1 MDEEN
6 VVLESIDDFLPMPGA
21 DSVVSPDN
29 DKPSFFS
36 NAEETL
42 DFLDEET
49 EKEDEIPPLTDDI
62 EEVKKTPGRKKVDKS
77 GMVEIFSKLIEDK
90 TILPFEGDDKKLEDY
105 SLDDW
110 KELIQENLNER
121 ERQIK
126 EQTPKE
132 FFEALPDELKA
143 AAQYVAQGGTDLKG
157 LFKVL
162 SQVEETRTLDPL
174 KEDDQE
180 VIARQYLYAT
190 NFGKGDSTLIEEQL
204 EEWMEAG
211 LLEKKAKQFKP
222 KLDEMQQEIIQD
234 KLAQQETFK
243 QQQLEKKETYMRN
256 IYETL
261 KEGELNGVKIN
272 AKRQDML
279 WQELTTA
286 KYQSMT
292 GKPTNLLGKLLE
304 EYQFG
309 KNPRYD
315 LIAEA
320 LWLLQDPD
328 DYKTTIKK
336 QAEKAITEETV
347 KKLKT
352 EQDRKLSSTAMGDET
367 EPVRGLQRKPKNIF
381 SSK

>member
-1 MDEEN
+1 MEEDN

-29 DKPSFFS
+29 EKPSFFS

-42 DFLDEET
+42 DFLEE
-49 EKEDEIPPLTDDI
+49 EKEEEDIIPSLTEDI
-62 EEVKKTPGRKKVDKS
+62 EETKKTPGRKKVDKS
-77 GMVEIFSKLIEDK
+77 GMVEIFSKLIEEK
-90 TILPFEGDDKKLEDY
+90 TILPFDGDEKKLEDY
-105 SLDDW
+105 SLEDW

-143 AAQYVAQGGTDLKG
+143 AAHYVAQGGTDLKG

-162 SQVEETRTLDPL
+162 SQVEETRSLDPQ

-222 KLDEMQQEIIQD
+222 KLDEMQQEIIQE
-234 KLAQQETFK
+234 KLKLIDHLSAD
-243 QQQLEKKETYMRN
+243 LAGNVRVHTYFN
-256 IYETL
+256 T
-261 KEGELNGVKIN
+261 
-272 AKRQDML
+272 D
-279 WQELTTA
+279 
-286 KYQSMT
+286 
-292 GKPTNLLGKLLE
+292 LGKHQLKFMRDGSRIKVLDFDTPE
-304 EYQFG
+304 
-309 KNPRYD
+309 D
-315 LIAEA
+315 IANFLMDATERTNNA
-320 LWLLQDPD
+320 R
-328 DYKTTIKK
+328 KT
-336 QAEKAITEETV
+336 V
-347 KKLKT
+347 
-352 EQDRKLSSTAMGDET
+352 
-367 EPVRGLQRKPKNIF
+367 N
-381 SSK
+381 